1 MNSPS
6 GERSQTT
13 QWERAGLVQVEG
25 SWRRSKPIERSA
37 LPPTPT
43 PSSSQGSGEPDPC
56 CLPPTCPQP
65 ALAHL
70 PLPDEG
76 SQLLGPLVHQADM
89 LDGVDQGLCI
99 VWGWAE
105 GKGLRNRTPR
115 VIPSS
120 PALVS
125 WKDHTTHPQVGP
137 PNSVLPRSWG
147 HPAPHPDGHG
157 PAAHPGGRQGCSQ
170 RPQCR

>member
-13 QWERAGLVQVEG
+13 HWERAGLVQVEG
-25 SWRRSKPIERSA
+25 SQRRSKAVGRSA
-37 LPPTPT
+37 LPHTPT

-56 CLPPTCPQP
+56 CLPP

-76 SQLLGPLVHQADM
+76 GQLLGPLVHQADM

-99 VWGWAE
+99 V
-105 GKGLRNRTPR
+105 
-115 VIPSS
+115 
-120 PALVS
+120 
-125 WKDHTTHPQVGP
+125 
-137 PNSVLPRSWG
+137 
-147 HPAPHPDGHG
+147 
-157 PAAHPGGRQGCSQ
+157 
-170 RPQCR
+170 